1 MIVRT
6 CEWLEEMTDGTFVGS
21 PVDRSRLIRGVMTD
35 TRKAKEGSLFV
46 PLKGENVDGHQF
58 LEQAIQ
64 GGAAASLWKEGV
76 PFPDNLSIPLI
87 LVNDPLI
94 ALQKLA
100 SRYRRELDIP
110 IIAIT
115 GSNGK
120 TTTKDL
126 IASVLSV
133 KYQVGKT
140 EGNLNNHIGVPLTL
154 LSMSEQTEIGVVEMG
169 MNHKGEIAHL
179 SKIARPDGA
188 VVTNVG
194 ESHLAYF
201 RSRAEIADAKLEICE
216 GIRGNGFLI
225 IHGDE
230 PLLRERT
237 RVLDHERVKVGFD
250 EKENDQYP
258 LQIEMLGLDG
268 IRFDTKE
275 RKTRFHLPLLGRH
288 NVLNALYAIEVGRFF
303 ELTDEE
309 IQQGLAQATVTG
321 MRLQIQRAKNG
332 MFIINDAYNAS
343 PTSIRAALDLHQ
355 ELEPHM
361 EKWVL
366 LGDVLELG
374 EKEAIYHREIGAYA
388 VEKGV
393 DRIFTIGERGKWIA
407 EGAME
412 ARQDAKCSIEHFQ
425 SLEEAYHYFE
435 KEGKQGVSLLVKA
448 SRGMHLDQVVQ
459 KLI

>member
-237 RVLDHERVKVGFD
+237 
-250 EKENDQYP
+250 
-258 LQIEMLGLDG
+258 
-268 IRFDTKE
+268 
-275 RKTRFHLPLLGRH
+275 
-288 NVLNALYAIEVGRFF
+288 
-303 ELTDEE
+303 EE
-309 IQQGLAQATVTG
+309 
-321 MRLQIQRAKNG
+321 
-332 MFIINDAYNAS
+332 
-343 PTSIRAALDLHQ
+343 
-355 ELEPHM
+355 
-361 EKWVL
+361 
-366 LGDVLELG
+366 
-374 EKEAIYHREIGAYA
+374 
-388 VEKGV
+388 
-393 DRIFTIGERGKWIA
+393 
-407 EGAME
+407 
-412 ARQDAKCSIEHFQ
+412 C
-425 SLEEAYHYFE
+425 
-435 KEGKQGVSLLVKA
+435 
-448 SRGMHLDQVVQ
+448 
-459 KLI
+459 

>member
-1 MIVRT
+1 M
-6 CEWLEEMTDGTFVGS
+6 
-21 PVDRSRLIRGVMTD
+21 
-35 TRKAKEGSLFV
+35 
-46 PLKGENVDGHQF
+46 
-58 LEQAIQ
+58 
-64 GGAAASLWKEGV
+64 
-76 PFPDNLSIPLI
+76 
-87 LVNDPLI
+87 
-94 ALQKLA
+94 
-100 SRYRRELDIP
+100 
-110 IIAIT
+110 
-115 GSNGK
+115 
-120 TTTKDL
+120 
-126 IASVLSV
+126 
-133 KYQVGKT
+133 
-140 EGNLNNHIGVPLTL
+140 
-154 LSMSEQTEIGVVEMG
+154 
-169 MNHKGEIAHL
+169 
-179 SKIARPDGA
+179 
-188 VVTNVG
+188 
-194 ESHLAYF
+194 
-201 RSRAEIADAKLEICE
+201 
-216 GIRGNGFLI
+216 
-225 IHGDE
+225 
-230 PLLRERT
+230 
-237 RVLDHERVKVGFD
+237 LDHERVKVGFD

-435 KEGKQGVSLLVKA
+435 KVGKQGVSLLVKA